1 MNFVLFLFIG
11 IPLLL
16 ATQVTDIYYF
26 MVHLYHYNQQKLHSE
41 RIFAISVEAFN
52 TLEAVIQRE
61 VKLLKARNPRSL
73 LQMKTQD
80 LLKIM
85 RNELEI
91 TTCIQ
96 SLIFGKFTSMKELEE
111 M

>member
-1 MNFVLFLFIG
+1 MNFVLFLIIG

-16 ATQVTDIYYF
+16 ASQVTDTYYF
-26 MVHLYHYNQQKLHSE
+26 MVHLYYYNQQKLHSE

-52 TLEAVIQRE
+52 TLEAVVQRE